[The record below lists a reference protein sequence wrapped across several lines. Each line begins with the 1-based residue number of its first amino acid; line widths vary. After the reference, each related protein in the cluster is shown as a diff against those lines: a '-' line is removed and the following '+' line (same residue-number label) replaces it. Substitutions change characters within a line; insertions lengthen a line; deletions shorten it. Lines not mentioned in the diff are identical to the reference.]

1 MVPNVSIII
10 NTYNRAKSL
19 ARTLESLS
27 WLRYEKFEVVVVN
40 GPSSD
45 DTAAVL
51 DTYADRI
58 KIGSCPE
65 ANLSMSRN
73 VGLAMASGEIVAY
86 LDDDAI
92 PEPDWL
98 NALSAFYADPRVGC
112 VAGYIRDHTGYSFQ
126 CKVTVCDRFG
136 DAEGYDN
143 VEAALASGAVMHGPG
158 SARYL
163 SPTGANS
170 SFRRRALVGIGGFD
184 EVFAYFLDET
194 DVALRLIDAGWKVA
208 YQPAAEVHHKFAS
221 SHLRDANR
229 IPTSIH
235 VPARSKA
242 YFVIRHAANAFG
254 LGKAVDYLADYRI
267 ARRQDKRWL
276 ANNGLIDADQHAKLV
291 REIASGTESGVA
303 EAFMWPNGR
312 LAEPGCE
319 EERTFKPFPIL
330 LPKDERLRICFI
342 SQDYPPGPVGGIAV
356 WTHTLATALAALG
369 HEVSVVARTKEHPRV
384 DLEHGVW
391 VHRIPQRH
399 HPERTLPGLPDLP
412 PLIADW
418 CFSAFDEVQRIR
430 ARRSLDIVSA
440 PIWDVEGAAC
450 LADGTL
456 TTVTSLHSTYQLVL
470 PSKKMWLNDEN
481 YRRLHVNKLIAAEVW
496 MLERSSL
503 ILGNSHAIVRD
514 IEQAYGLTVDPER
527 LRIVPHGLVP
537 EKPAVAPVK
546 SGSRILYVGRFET
559 RKGVDVLAKAIP
571 LVMATHPEAH
581 FVLVGD
587 PNVDEDG
594 RGPTYLGLVRH
605 VVDRYPG
612 RVEMLGAVSRETLI
626 EEYARADIFVAPS
639 RYESFGL
646 IFLEAMMHGVAC
658 VGTNVG
664 GIPEVVEH
672 EVTGLLVP
680 SEDPAAL
687 AAALSRLIADPT
699 LRGRLGDAGYA
710 AVTSMFT
717 AKQMA
722 EAVED
727 AFESALEGC
736 APQYSQ
742 RLLATAGGRR

>member
-1 MVPNVSIII
+1 MVPTVSIII
-10 NTYNRAKSL
+10 NTFNRARSL

-40 GPSSD
+40 GPSTD
-45 DTAAVL
+45 DTTSVL
-51 DTYADRI
+51 DAYADRI
-58 KIGSCPE
+58 KIGSCSD
-65 ANLSMSRN
+65 ANLSISRN

-98 NALSAFYADPRVGC
+98 NALSALYVDPRVGC
-112 VAGYIRDHTGYSFQ
+112 VAGYIRDHTGYTFQ

-136 DAEGYDN
+136 DAEGYDT
-143 VEAALASGAVMHGPG
+143 VEAALASGAVMQGPG

-170 SFRRRALVGIGGFD
+170 SFRRCALVGIGGFD

-194 DVALRLIDAGWKVA
+194 DVALRLIDAGWKVV

-235 VPARSKA
+235 IPARSKA
-242 YFVIRHAANAFG
+242 YFVIRHAGNAFG
-254 LGKAVDYLADYRI
+254 LSKAVDYLADYRI

-276 ANNGLIDADQHAKLV
+276 ANNGLIDADQHARLV
-291 REIASGTESGVA
+291 REIASGTECGVA
-303 EAFMWPNGR
+303 EAFRWPNGR
-312 LAEPGCE
+312 LAQPCE
-319 EERTFKPFPIL
+319 GERTFKPFPIL

-356 WTHTLATALAALG
+356 WTHTIATALAALG

-399 HPERTLPGLPDLP
+399 HPERTLRGLPDLP

-450 LADGTL
+450 LADGGL

-470 PSKKMWLNDEN
+470 PSKKMWLNDAD
-481 YRRLHVNKLIAAEVW
+481 YRRQHVNKLIAAEAW

-514 IEQAYGLTVDPER
+514 IEQAYRLTVDRER
-527 LRIVPHGLVP
+527 LRIVPHGLMP
-537 EKPAVAPVK
+537 EKPEGTPTR
-546 SGSRILYVGRFET
+546 SGSRVLYVGRFET

-571 LVMATHPEAH
+571 LVMAACPDAH

-594 RGPTYLGLVRH
+594 RGPTYLGRVRE

-612 RVEMLGAVSRETLI
+612 KVEMLGTVSREVLI

-646 IFLEAMMHGVAC
+646 IFLEAMMQGVAC

-687 AAALSRLIADPT
+687 AAALSRLIADPA
-699 LRGRLGDAGYA
+699 LRGRLGEAGYA
-710 AVTSMFT
+710 AFTSKFT
-717 AKQMA
+717 AEQMA
-722 EAVED
+722 KAVEA
-727 AFESALEGC
+727 AFEGALEERA
-736 APQYSQ
+736 APFT
-742 RLLATAGGRR
+742 RTPLATAGG